1 MPARKKKKS
10 GFLSKLLL
18 TYLIATLI
26 PLGCI
31 MGILFHWKWT
41 SGKQE
46 MQKTMDY
53 TSELLSIQLESIW
66 NTMSFISLE
75 TVSNEKFINAAIGLT
90 YSDTSSYERA
100 SHYITMESAIN
111 SYPYISSSYRVVFFN
126 DQGYFMTNEGYNRNY
141 DYTYRLPDG
150 FADNYGWLQTAR
162 TNFGGEI
169 LLPISTEILPN
180 IDTEGFSLV
189 RSVRCPGKVV
199 GFLAVQLTGENLSQ
213 LLEIG
218 ALYGID
224 IMISYD
230 GDIIYKSDHFPSS
243 KTSSEDIDQMETRL
257 RQDYLVSSICQEDSH
272 IRVTATASLDYVFAQ
287 NRFDFIL
294 TGIISLSVIALTLI
308 LIYVFARMMSSP
320 LTRFTKKMQDTM
332 AGNREN
338 PSFEEDTTE
347 GDRAPFRE
355 VQILYVEFAK
365 MRQRMEVMMENE
377 ITLKTL
383 QTKERLRYLQAQINP
398 HFLYNTL
405 NIIGIMGADV
415 GDDRIYNSC
424 QMLSKVLKYAITEK
438 ESTFATFEEEMKNA
452 EMYLSLMKLRFE
464 DKLSFS
470 IDCDSDIK
478 QRTTLKIILQ
488 PFVENIFEHAFDA
501 SHTTL
506 SVFIRAYVLDDTWHI
521 VIQDNGAGMTES
533 ALTRM
538 KADIEEALTNASSH
552 SSAPEASLQ
561 DNDSIGIKNTLIRMS
576 LFYGESFH
584 YSIDNVSSGGFQ
596 VALEGK
602 EGGTFVLQSI

>member
-18 TYLIATLI
+18 TYLTAALI
-26 PLGCI
+26 PLSCI
-31 MGILFHWKWT
+31 TGILFHWKWNA
-41 SGKQE
+41 GKQE
-46 MQKTMDY
+46 MQNTMDD
-53 TSELLSIQLESIW
+53 TSELLSVQLESIW

-75 TVSNEKFINAAIGLT
+75 TVSNEQFINSAIGLAG
-90 YSDTSSYERA
+90 SGASSYER
-100 SHYITMESAIN
+100 SSQYTTMESAIN

-126 DQGYFMTNEGYNRNY
+126 DQGYFMTNERYNRDY
-141 DYTYRLPDG
+141 GYTYRLPDG
-150 FADNYGWLQTAR
+150 FADRYGWLQTAR

-169 LLPISTEILPN
+169 LLPISTKILPN

-213 LLEIG
+213 LLEVG
-218 ALYGID
+218 SLYGID
-224 IMISYD
+224 IMISRD
-230 GDIIYKSDHFPSS
+230 GDVIYKSEDFPFTESFADDMIS
-243 KTSSEDIDQMETRL
+243 METTL
-257 RQDYLVSSICQEDSH
+257 RQDYLVSSSYQENSR
-272 IRVTATASLDYVFAQ
+272 IRVTATASLDHVFAQ
-287 NRFDFIL
+287 NRLDFAL
-294 TGIISLSVIALTLI
+294 TAIISISVIALTLI

-332 AGNREN
+332 AGNSTGQ
-338 PSFEEDTTE
+338 SFAEDAAE

-365 MRQRMEVMMENE
+365 MRQRMEIMIQNE

-383 QTKERLRYLQAQINP
+383 QANERLRYLQAQINP

-415 GDDRIYNSC
+415 GDERIYNSC
-424 QMLSKVLKYAITEK
+424 QMLAKVLKYAVTEK
-438 ESTFATFEEEMKNA
+438 ESTFATFEEEIRNT

-464 DKLSFS
+464 DKLSFR
-470 IDCDSDIK
+470 IDCSPEIK
-478 QRTTLKIILQ
+478 RRKTIKIILQ

-506 SVFIRAYVLDDTWHI
+506 NVSVRAYVQDDFWHI
-521 VIQDNGAGMTES
+521 VIRDNGAGMTEPD
-533 ALTRM
+533 LCRM
-538 KADIEEALTNASSH
+538 KAEIEEALANTST
-552 SSAPEASLQ
+552 PETPLQ
-561 DNDSIGIKNTLIRMS
+561 ENVSIGIKNTLIRLS
-576 LFYGESFH
+576 LFYGKSFR

-596 VALEGK
+596 IALEGK
-602 EGGTFVLQSI
+602 EGGAFVSQTM